1 MTTSGIRMNA
11 VHGLRCLPW
20 DRYYTDISGVWGPR
34 AERLGRSLDA
44 YTPAP
49 SNPSSTGALDPPPGT
64 CPGQR
69 DGRLFSG
76 AASGLD
82 AFSPYPARRGG
93 PAVPCRTAGRPE
105 ASASR
110 SSRTKDPL
118 PSDGQHPQQ
127 IKSDLSHDGLNPA
140 HDPF

>member
-1 MTTSGIRMNA
+1 MNA
-11 VHGLRCLPW
+11 VHGFRYLPW

-49 SNPSSTGALDPPPGT
+49 SNPSSTGALDPPSRA
-64 CPGQR
+64 CRRRR

-82 AFSPYPARRGG
+82 AFSPYPTRRSC
-93 PAVPCRTAGRPE
+93 P
-105 ASASR
+105 ASALSDSR
-110 SSRTKDPL
+110 
-118 PSDGQHPQQ
+118 
-127 IKSDLSHDGLNPA
+127 
-140 HDPF
+140 